1 MVITFN
7 YNVQKEGYTL
17 LKVQFNSELE
27 LRKKYCFVKKKLI
40 ILILMYNYKF
50 TEFCSLIVQLH
61 SLNTRDREI
70 DKYHLCWLFYL
81 ILIIFCHI
89 LEVTLRQN
97 ESFTLFWFVGWRNWH
112 PSKKLTPFILTLQFL
127 VCLN

>member
-61 SLNTRDREI
+61 SLNTRDRET

-89 LEVTLRQN
+89 LEVTLR
-97 ESFTLFWFVGWRNWH
+97 EKWKFYTLLVCGM
-112 PSKKLTPFILTLQFL
+112 KKLTPFKEIEALHSNSAIS
-127 VCLN
+127 CMS